1 MFSLSCISLYA
12 QGWVFCF
19 CSNWIKQTYG
29 LFMTFFFKEMSLR
42 VWTVLNGRDHLCH
55 FLRKQNHMHH
65 SKIYTL
71 VQYLEYIPW
80 SCVVFIENKCCP
92 WCSVWISL
100 LDILKVFFRRMLKF
114 FTFSYINS
122 PASTLY
128 LPNKNC
134 SIQKERKILV
144 EKKAKDV

>member
-1 MFSLSCISLYA
+1 MYLSVCA
-12 QGWVFCF
+12 
-19 CSNWIKQTYG
+19 G
-29 LFMTFFFKEMSLR
+29 LGFLFLLQLNKANLWLIHDLFFKEMSLR